1 VQDSKV
7 RELSL
12 VQESKVRGV
21 NTGAGVMILLNIMA
35 FDEVIYLADTC
46 SK

>member
-1 VQDSKV
+1 
-7 RELSL
+7 

-35 FDEVIYLADTC
+35 FDEVILGI
-46 SK
+46 